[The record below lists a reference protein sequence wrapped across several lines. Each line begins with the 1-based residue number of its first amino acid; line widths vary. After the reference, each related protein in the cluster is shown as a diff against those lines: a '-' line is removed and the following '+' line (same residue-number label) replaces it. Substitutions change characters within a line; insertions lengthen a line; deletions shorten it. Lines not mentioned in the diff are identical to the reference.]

1 MKKKQLKPAWIL
13 LYAFIAI
20 MFVGILLESVDG
32 LPAWTNEAATIIIV
46 FLIFGAM
53 AVWVK
58 ANASAMLREEL
69 EGKHERLRVTVYA
82 PKQQSATPN
91 KEVHDQKI
99 TVSQIG
105 YLHDNI
111 L

>member
-20 MFVGILLESVDG
+20 MFVGIMLESVDG
-32 LPAWTNEAATIIIV
+32 LPVWTNEAATIIIV

-58 ANASAMLREEL
+58 ANMAAMMNEEL
-69 EGKHERLRVTVYA
+69 QNKHEPLHMTVYT
-82 PKQQSATPN
+82 PKQQSGASNNEPR
-91 KEVHDQKI
+91 DQKP
-99 TVSQIG
+99 TMPQIG
-105 YLHDNI
+105 
-111 L
+111 